1 MNRRI
6 VLAIVLLAVTLPAIF
21 AVLFMPTEIVL
32 MQVELDWRRHRD
44 PVEFL
49 TRWPESPYQ
58 EMASVEFDRAGR
70 ADGFVSR
77 LLAPSVRRPDY
88 VVETSTT
95 TAAWNAD
102 GTQLLTGSATQA
114 RRWDASTGAL
124 LDAYGW
130 AKRRD
135 ADDTQKWGYGFAEVA
150 WTGSGGVVA
159 MTHSAP
165 HSLWHFAPATP
176 GPVLLAGEGL
186 ERLTA
191 HGRRVAYLRTAER
204 AEVLDVTTGRITVL
218 DHPDVTA
225 VAFAPDGAVLTASRQ
240 SVVRWDGGVRTAEVA
255 IDAAYN
261 PLAFSLDGQN
271 LLVVGGTDVE
281 VWRVATGEKRTLS
294 HAQEAGAACATADT
308 IVTATDDGHVQLW
321 AAEGGAPTRRFRA
334 SVSRIALLVC
344 SPTRVLTVSS
354 DRAEARVWDLAGR
367 PQSGAVRDAPA
378 PRLSWIATLGA
389 DLALPERAPWLLS
402 LAEDAWDSPAKFV
415 AIGALTVV
423 SLAAAWLLSTARRGS
438 R

>member
-6 VLAIVLLAVTLPAIF
+6 VSAVVLLALALPAIF
-21 AVLFMPTEIVL
+21 AVLFMPTEILL

-49 TRWPESPYQ
+49 SRWPESPYQ
-58 EMASVEFDRAGR
+58 EMAAVEFDRARR

-77 LLAPSVRRPDY
+77 LLAPSARRPDY
-88 VVETSTT
+88 VVETET
-95 TAAWNAD
+95 TAAAWSAD
-102 GTQLLTGSATQA
+102 GAQLLTGSATQA
-114 RRWDASTGAL
+114 RRWDAATGRL

-176 GPVLLAGEGL
+176 GPMLLEGQGL
-186 ERLTA
+186 EQLTA
-191 HGRRVAYLRTAER
+191 HGRRVAYLRATER
-204 AEVLDVTTGRITVL
+204 AEVLDVAAGRTTVL

-225 VAFAPDGAVLTASRQ
+225 IAFAPDGAVLTASRK
-240 SVVRWDGGVRTAEVA
+240 SVVRWDGGTRAAEVA

-281 VWRVATGEKRTLS
+281 VWRVATGEKRTLP
-294 HAQEAGAACATADT
+294 HEQEAGAACATADT
-308 IVTATDDGHVQLW
+308 IATATDDGHVQLW
-321 AAEGGAPTRRFRA
+321 AAEDGAPMRRFRA

-344 SPTRVLTVSS
+344 SPARLLTVSS

-367 PQSGAVRDAPA
+367 PQSGLVRDAPA
-378 PRLSWIATLGA
+378 PRLSWITTLGA
-389 DLALPERAPWLLS
+389 DLALPERAPWLVS
-402 LAEDAWDSPAKFV
+402 LAADAWDSPAKLV

-423 SLAAAWLLSTARRGS
+423 SLAAAWLLSTGRREAR
-438 R
+438 